1 MDQHQRNLV
10 RNSIKSLLKILS
22 EATESGNGFTGGIS
36 TVNSSRNEPNQQ
48 MMFDGING
56 FMKFDPEKSRFLEF
70 ASKGL
75 TTDGLLHQ
83 DMNNLSDQNVEGFA
97 KKF

>member
-1 MDQHQRNLV
+1 
-10 RNSIKSLLKILS
+10 
-22 EATESGNGFTGGIS
+22 
-36 TVNSSRNEPNQQ
+36 

-75 TTDGLLHQ
+75 TDGLLYQ
-83 DMNNLSDQNVEGFA
+83 DINNLSDQNVEGFA
-97 KKF
+97 KILGESMKVLPNCSSLTDNTLFAFEATKSISTGLTLGLVYNTSHRNLQRK